1 MILFVPLLVAFFG
14 TAYFVFNTEEDWKW
28 KLLAAGVLLSSLA
41 LQFVPDLHVHFLVP
55 FLMQAAVAI
64 VMAIYWQVHR

>member
-1 MILFVPLLVAFFG
+1 MILFLPLLVALFG

-28 KLLAAGVLLSSLA
+28 KVLAVGVLGASFALEFIPSLE
-41 LQFVPDLHVHFLVP
+41 VHFLVP